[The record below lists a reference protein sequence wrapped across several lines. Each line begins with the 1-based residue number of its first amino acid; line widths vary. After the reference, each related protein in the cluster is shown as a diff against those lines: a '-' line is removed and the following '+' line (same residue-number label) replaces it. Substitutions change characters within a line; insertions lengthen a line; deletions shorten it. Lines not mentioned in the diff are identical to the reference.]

1 MTLADVKTYLS
12 SRIQTS
18 DFLSE
23 SDMELTKYMYTADML
38 LSTFYFMDELEDEQA
53 LIKVTGEEMIFLYN
67 ADIDLNLFYRYEG
80 LTSFGIGQ
88 NAIKGDVDYSN
99 KGDLFSPIV
108 KAMLESLG
116 IEEKIDGINQKV
128 KERYTWR

>member
-12 SRIQTS
+12 SRIQTD
-18 DFLSE
+18 DFLAN
-23 SDMELTKYMYTADML
+23 SDAFLTKYMNTANML
-38 LSTFYFMDELEDEQA
+38 LGTYYYIEQ
-53 LIKVTGEEMIFLYN
+53 IKEESDLVKVVGEEMIFLYN

-80 LTSFGIGQ
+80 LTSFGIGM

-108 KAMLESLG
+108 KAILESLG
-116 IEEKIDGINQKV
+116 IEEKIEDINRKV
-128 KERYTWR
+128 KERYTCR

>member
-12 SRIQTS
+12 SRIQTD

-23 SDMELTKYMYTADML
+23 SDAELTKYMYTADML

-53 LIKVTGEEMIFLYN
+53 LIKVVGEEMIFLYN

-80 LTSFGIGQ
+80 LTSFGIGM

-116 IEEKIDGINQKV
+116 IEEKIEGINQKV